1 MIFTSHQRF
10 VKRRPPSTQTV
21 PFNGEPTYRPL
32 LATPNI
38 IDINNNALSPEAL
51 KQTQPSNKVPILPR
65 AMVRTYPGEGKRT
78 CCGGAV

>member
-21 PFNGEPTYRPL
+21 PFNGEPIYRPL

-38 IDINNNALSPEAL
+38 IDINNNDALFTEAL
-51 KQTQPSNKVPILPR
+51 KQTQPSNKVPR